1 MSFLYLWVLLLIPL
15 LLWLLR
21 GRLRRTSLRVSSL
34 GLWSD
39 VDAGRARYLWIP
51 VFLRRMTLVLLLLAL
66 ARPQAGSTYSMNVS
80 EGIAIQLL
88 VDVSSSM
95 DMTVRDLDGQNRS
108 RMEVAKE
115 MVKKFIAGDGNTLQ
129 GRSEDLLGL
138 ITFARYADTRSPLT
152 FGHDALLQIVSSLEV
167 QERPNEDGTAY
178 GDALPLAAARLQDIE
193 ALQFGQVSESA
204 DANIE
209 ELQFGSGSV
218 DVDAIESRVI
228 ILLTDGENNSGAH
241 LPLEAAGLAKAWGC
255 RIYCISLGDTAGEYS
270 SKVQIDKL
278 TAAEQTLKHI
288 SDETG
293 SIFRQATDY
302 ESLLSVYE
310 EIDRL
315 ERSDIATRSYDRVA
329 EWFWLPLGLALLS
342 LLIALLLEASVL
354 RVVP

>member
-15 LLWLLR
+15 LLWLVR
-21 GRLRRTSLRVSSL
+21 GRLRRTSLLVSSL

-95 DMTVRDLDGQNRS
+95 DMNVRDLDGQNRS

-178 GDALPLAAARLQDIE
+178 GDALALAAARLQNIE

-204 DANIE
+204 
-209 ELQFGSGSV
+209 
-218 DVDAIESRVI
+218 DAIESRVI

-270 SKVQIDKL
+270 SKVQIEKL

-293 SIFRQATDY
+293 GIFRQATDY

-329 EWFWLPLGLALLS
+329 EWLWLPLGVALLS
-342 LLIALLLEASVL
+342 LLIALILEASVL

>member
-15 LLWLLR
+15 VLWLLR
-21 GRLRRTSLRVSSL
+21 GRLRRTSLPVSSL
-34 GLWSD
+34 GLWSE

-95 DMTVRDLDGQNRS
+95 DMNVRDLDGQNRS

-178 GDALPLAAARLQDIE
+178 GDALALAAARLQNIE
-193 ALQFGQVSESA
+193 ELQFGQVSEPV
-204 DANIE
+204 N
-209 ELQFGSGSV
+209 
-218 DVDAIESRVI
+218 AIESRVI
-228 ILLTDGENNSGAH
+228 IMLTDGENNSGTH

-255 RIYCISLGDTAGEYS
+255 RIYCISLGDTEGRDS
-270 SKVQIDKL
+270 SKVQIKKL

-293 SIFRQATDY
+293 GIFRQATDY

-329 EWFWLPLGLALLS
+329 EWLWLPLSVALLS
-342 LLIALLLEASVL
+342 LLMALILEASVL

>member
-21 GRLRRTSLRVSSL
+21 GRLRRTSLPVSSL

-51 VFLRRMTLVLLLLAL
+51 VFLRRMALVLLLLAL

-95 DMTVRDLDGQNRS
+95 DMNVRDLDGQNRS

-115 MVKKFIAGDGNTLQ
+115 MVQRFISGDGETLH
-129 GRSEDLLGL
+129 GRGEDLLGL

-178 GDALPLAAARLQDIE
+178 GDALALAAARLQ
-193 ALQFGQVSESA
+193 
-204 DANIE
+204 NIE
-209 ELQFGSGSV
+209 ELQFGLGSV
-218 DVDAIESRVI
+218 EVDAIESRVI

-255 RIYCISLGDTAGEYS
+255 RIYCISLGDTRVGFSGE
-270 SKVQIDKL
+270 VQIDKL

-293 SIFRQATDY
+293 GIFRQATDY

>member
-1 MSFLYLWVLLLIPL
+1 MSFVFPWVLLLIPVVL
-15 LLWLLR
+15 LLLR
-21 GRLRRTSLRVSSL
+21 GCLRRTSLQVSSL

-95 DMTVRDLDGQNRS
+95 DMNVRDLDGQNRS

-178 GDALPLAAARLQDIE
+178 GDALALAAARLQ
-193 ALQFGQVSESA
+193 
-204 DANIE
+204 NIE

-255 RIYCISLGDTAGEYS
+255 RI
-270 SKVQIDKL
+270 
-278 TAAEQTLKHI
+278 
-288 SDETG
+288 
-293 SIFRQATDY
+293 
-302 ESLLSVYE
+302 
-310 EIDRL
+310 
-315 ERSDIATRSYDRVA
+315 
-329 EWFWLPLGLALLS
+329 
-342 LLIALLLEASVL
+342 
-354 RVVP
+354 

>member
-1 MSFLYLWVLLLIPL
+1 MSFVYLWVLLLIPVVLFL
-15 LLWLLR
+15 LH
-21 GRLRRTSLRVSSL
+21 GRLRRTSLKVSSV

-39 VDAGRARYLWIP
+39 ADAGRARYLWIP
-51 VFLRRMTLVLLLLAL
+51 VCLRRLALVLLLVAL
-66 ARPQAGSTYSMNVS
+66 ARPQAGSTYDLEVS

-95 DMTVRDLDGQNRS
+95 DMNVRDLEGKSRS
-108 RMEVAKE
+108 RMDVAKE
-115 MVKKFIAGDGNTLQ
+115 MVERFIVGDGDTLN
-129 GRSEDLLGL
+129 GRGEDLLGL

-152 FGHDALLQIVSSLEV
+152 FGHDALLQIVRSLDV

-178 GDALPLAAARLQDIE
+178 GDALALAAARLQ
-193 ALQFGQVSESA
+193 
-204 DANIE
+204 NIE
-209 ELQFGSGSV
+209 ELQFGQGSV
-218 DVDAIESRVI
+218 QVDAIESRVI

-241 LPLEAAGLAKAWGC
+241 LPLEAAGLAKEWGC
-255 RIYCISLGDTAGEYS
+255 RIYCISLGDTEVRRSGEIA
-270 SKVQIDKL
+270 VEDL

-293 SIFRQATDY
+293 GIFRQASDY

-315 ERSDIATRSYDRVA
+315 ERSEISTRSYDHVA
-329 EWFWLPLGLALLS
+329 EWFWLPLSVAVLS
-342 LLIALLLEASVL
+342 LLGALILEATVL

>member
-15 LLWLLR
+15 LLSLLR
-21 GRLRRTSLRVSSL
+21 GRLRRTSLPVSSL

-95 DMTVRDLDGQNRS
+95 DMNVRDLDGQNRS

-115 MVKKFIAGDGNTLQ
+115 MVQRFISGDGETLH
-129 GRSEDLLGL
+129 GRGEDLLGL

-178 GDALPLAAARLQDIE
+178 GDALALAAARLQ
-193 ALQFGQVSESA
+193 
-204 DANIE
+204 NIE
-209 ELQFGSGSV
+209 ELQFGLGSV
-218 DVDAIESRVI
+218 EVDAIESRVI

-255 RIYCISLGDTAGEYS
+255 RIYCISLGDTRVGFSGE
-270 SKVQIDKL
+270 VQIDKL

-293 SIFRQATDY
+293 GIFRQATDY

>member
-1 MSFLYLWVLLLIPL
+1 MSFLFPWVLLLIPL
-15 LLWLLR
+15 VVLALR
-21 GRLRRTSLRVSSL
+21 ARSRRSSL
-34 GLWSD
+34 QVASLELWS
-39 VDAGRARYLWIP
+39 GLNTRRARYLWIP
-51 VFLRRMTLVLLLLAL
+51 IFLRRMTLVLLLVVL
-66 ARPQAGSTYSMNVS
+66 ARPQAGSTYSMDVS

-95 DMTVRDLDGQNRS
+95 DMNVRDLDGQNRS
-108 RMEVAKE
+108 RIEVAKE
-115 MVKKFIAGDGNTLQ
+115 MVQRFISGDGDTLD
-129 GRSEDLLGL
+129 GRGEDLLGL

-178 GDALPLAAARLQDIE
+178 GDALALAAARLQ
-193 ALQFGQVSESA
+193 
-204 DANIE
+204 NIK

-241 LPLEAAGLAKAWGC
+241 LPLEAAGLAKEWGC
-255 RIYCISLGDTAGEYS
+255 RIYCISLGDTELRPSG
-270 SKVQIDKL
+270 KMQVDKL
-278 TAAEQTLKHI
+278 TAAEKILEHI
-288 SDETG
+288 SDQTG
-293 SIFRQATDY
+293 GVFRQASDY

-315 ERSDIATRSYDRVA
+315 ERSEIATRSYDRVA
-329 EWFWLPLGLALLS
+329 EWFWLPLSLALLC

>member
-21 GRLRRTSLRVSSL
+21 GRLRRTSLQVSSL

-95 DMTVRDLDGQNRS
+95 DMNVRDLDGQNRS

-115 MVKKFIAGDGNTLQ
+115 MVQRFISGDGDTLH
-129 GRSEDLLGL
+129 GRGEDLLGL

-178 GDALPLAAARLQDIE
+178 GDALALAAARLQ
-193 ALQFGQVSESA
+193 
-204 DANIE
+204 NIE
-209 ELQFGSGSV
+209 ELQFGLGSV
-218 DVDAIESRVI
+218 EVDAIESRVI

-255 RIYCISLGDTAGEYS
+255 RIYCISLGDTRVGFSGE
-270 SKVQIDKL
+270 VQIDKL

-293 SIFRQATDY
+293 GIFRQATDY

-342 LLIALLLEASVL
+342 LLIALILEASVL

>member
-1 MSFLYLWVLLLIPL
+1 
-15 LLWLLR
+15 
-21 GRLRRTSLRVSSL
+21 
-34 GLWSD
+34 
-39 VDAGRARYLWIP
+39 
-51 VFLRRMTLVLLLLAL
+51 
-66 ARPQAGSTYSMNVS
+66 
-80 EGIAIQLL
+80 
-88 VDVSSSM
+88 
-95 DMTVRDLDGQNRS
+95 
-108 RMEVAKE
+108 

-178 GDALPLAAARLQDIE
+178 GDALALAAARLQNIE

-204 DANIE
+204 
-209 ELQFGSGSV
+209 
-218 DVDAIESRVI
+218 DAIESRVI

-255 RIYCISLGDTAGEYS
+255 RIYCISLGDTEGEYS
-270 SKVQIDKL
+270 SKVQIEKL

-293 SIFRQATDY
+293 GIFRQATDY

-329 EWFWLPLGLALLS
+329 EWLWLPLGVALLS
-342 LLIALLLEASVL
+342 LLIALILEASVL

>member
-15 LLWLLR
+15 LLWLVR
-21 GRLRRTSLRVSSL
+21 GRLRRTSLLVSSL

-95 DMTVRDLDGQNRS
+95 DMNVRDLDGQNRS

-178 GDALPLAAARLQDIE
+178 GDALALAAARLQNIE

-204 DANIE
+204 
-209 ELQFGSGSV
+209 
-218 DVDAIESRVI
+218 DAIESRVI

-293 SIFRQATDY
+293 GIFRQATDY

-329 EWFWLPLGLALLS
+329 EWLWLPLGVALLS
-342 LLIALLLEASVL
+342 LLIALILEASVL

>member
-15 LLWLLR
+15 LLWLVR
-21 GRLRRTSLRVSSL
+21 GRLRRTSLKVSSL
-34 GLWSD
+34 GLWSE

-95 DMTVRDLDGQNRS
+95 DMNVRDLDGQNRS

-178 GDALPLAAARLQDIE
+178 GDALALAAARLQNIE
-193 ALQFGQVSESA
+193 ALQFGQFSESA
-204 DANIE
+204 
-209 ELQFGSGSV
+209 
-218 DVDAIESRVI
+218 DAIESRVI

-270 SKVQIDKL
+270 SKVQIEKL

-293 SIFRQATDY
+293 GIFRQATDY

-329 EWFWLPLGLALLS
+329 EWLWLPLGVALLS
-342 LLIALLLEASVL
+342 LLIALILEASVL

>member
-15 LLWLLR
+15 LLWLVR
-21 GRLRRTSLRVSSL
+21 GRLRRTSLKVSSL
-34 GLWSD
+34 GLWSE

-95 DMTVRDLDGQNRS
+95 DMNVRDLDGQNRS

-178 GDALPLAAARLQDIE
+178 GDALALAAARLQNIE

-204 DANIE
+204 
-209 ELQFGSGSV
+209 
-218 DVDAIESRVI
+218 DAIESRVI

-293 SIFRQATDY
+293 GIFRQATDY

-329 EWFWLPLGLALLS
+329 EWLWLPLGVALLS
-342 LLIALLLEASVL
+342 LLIALILEASVL

>member
-21 GRLRRTSLRVSSL
+21 GRLRRTSLQVSSL

-95 DMTVRDLDGQNRS
+95 DMNVRDLDGQNRS

-115 MVKKFIAGDGNTLQ
+115 MVQRFISGDGDTLH
-129 GRSEDLLGL
+129 GRREDLLGL

-178 GDALPLAAARLQDIE
+178 GDALALAAARLQ
-193 ALQFGQVSESA
+193 
-204 DANIE
+204 NIE
-209 ELQFGSGSV
+209 ELQFGLGSV
-218 DVDAIESRVI
+218 EVDAIESRVI

-255 RIYCISLGDTAGEYS
+255 RIYCISLGDTRVGFSGE
-270 SKVQIDKL
+270 VQIDKL
-278 TAAEQTLKHI
+278 TAAEQTLKYI

-293 SIFRQATDY
+293 GIFRQATDY

>member
-1 MSFLYLWVLLLIPL
+1 MSFVYLWVLLLIPVVL
-15 LLWLLR
+15 FLLR
-21 GRLRRTSLRVSSL
+21 GRMRRTSLQVSSL
-34 GLWSD
+34 GVWAD
-39 VDAGRARYLWIP
+39 TDAGRARYLWIP
-51 VFLRRMTLVLLLLAL
+51 VSLRRLTLILLLVAL
-66 ARPQAGSTYSMNVS
+66 ARPQAGSTYSLDVS

-95 DMTVRDLDGQNRS
+95 DMNVRDLEGQNRS

-115 MVKKFIAGDGNTLQ
+115 MVERFIVGDGDTLH
-129 GRSEDLLGL
+129 GRSDDLLGL

-152 FGHDALLQIVSSLEV
+152 FGHDALLQIVRSLEV

-178 GDALPLAAARLQDIE
+178 GDALALAAARLQN
-193 ALQFGQVSESA
+193 L
-204 DANIE
+204 E
-209 ELQFGSGSV
+209 ELQFGQGSV
-218 DVDAIESRVI
+218 QVDGIESRVI

-241 LPLEAAGLAKAWGC
+241 LPLEAAGLAKTWGC
-255 RIYCISLGDTAGEYS
+255 RIYCISLGETEARSSGE
-270 SKVQIDKL
+270 VQIEKL

-293 SIFRQATDY
+293 GIFRQATDY

-315 ERSDIATRSYDRVA
+315 ERSEIATRSYDRVA
-329 EWFWLPLGLALLS
+329 EWFWLPLSVAVLS
-342 LLIALLLEASVL
+342 LLGALILEASVL

>member
-15 LLWLLR
+15 LLWLVR
-21 GRLRRTSLRVSSL
+21 GRLRRTSLKVSSL
-34 GLWSD
+34 GLWSE

-95 DMTVRDLDGQNRS
+95 DMNVRDLDGQNRS

-178 GDALPLAAARLQDIE
+178 GDALALAAARLQNIE
-193 ALQFGQVSESA
+193 ALQFGQFSESA
-204 DANIE
+204 
-209 ELQFGSGSV
+209 
-218 DVDAIESRVI
+218 DAIESRVI

-255 RIYCISLGDTAGEYS
+255 RIYCISLGDTEGEYS

-293 SIFRQATDY
+293 GIFRQATDY

-329 EWFWLPLGLALLS
+329 EWLWLPLGVALLS
-342 LLIALLLEASVL
+342 LLIALILEASVL

>member
-21 GRLRRTSLRVSSL
+21 GRLRRTSLPVSSL

-95 DMTVRDLDGQNRS
+95 DMNVRDLDGQNRS

-115 MVKKFIAGDGNTLQ
+115 MVQRFISGDGDTLH
-129 GRSEDLLGL
+129 GRGEDLLGL

-178 GDALPLAAARLQDIE
+178 GDALALAAARLQ
-193 ALQFGQVSESA
+193 
-204 DANIE
+204 NIE
-209 ELQFGSGSV
+209 ELQFGLGSV
-218 DVDAIESRVI
+218 EVDAIESRVI

-255 RIYCISLGDTAGEYS
+255 RIYCISLGDTRVGFSGE
-270 SKVQIDKL
+270 VQIDKL

-293 SIFRQATDY
+293 GIFRQATDY